1 MTNIT
6 NFYEN
11 LLTSF
16 IIANKK
22 IRNKISGA
30 INGNEL
36 VVTIRSKHEG
46 LVNCINATQL
56 YIKPFAA
63 KPHHIDLCEILVGYD
78 EEGSHWSDNMGG
90 RIIDCTGKNV
100 KGAIEVIVAEMNN
113 RI

>member
-6 NFYEN
+6 KFYEN

-16 IIANKK
+16 INANKN
-22 IRNKISGA
+22 IRKRISGA

-36 VVTIRSKHEG
+36 VVTIRSKQEG
-46 LVNCINATQL
+46 LRNCINATQL
-56 YIKPFAA
+56 FIKPFTE
-63 KPHHIDLCEILVGYD
+63 KPHHIDLSEILVGYD
-78 EEGSHWSDNMGG
+78 EEGSRWSDHMGG

-100 KGAIEVIVAEMNN
+100 QGAIDEIVAEMNN